1 MSRKSDE
8 ATAHALLGAARLR
21 VCRSAFRPPGQ
32 TEVDSRQA
40 RQDSTPGT
48 PHLAQPH
55 ISIIAVSADKPNM
68 KTHREPRNKAH
79 SGLCYFCCDL
89 SCDFSGGATV
99 TTQQCF
105 QRIAAPPLNRSNTR
119 FTRRF
124 VSRPRP
130 PNHCINHLGGRGRDP
145 KLEAIKTKSGAG
157 QLGEQGANKTWV
169 TGQ

>member
-1 MSRKSDE
+1 
-8 ATAHALLGAARLR
+8 
-21 VCRSAFRPPGQ
+21 
-32 TEVDSRQA
+32 
-40 RQDSTPGT
+40 
-48 PHLAQPH
+48 
-55 ISIIAVSADKPNM
+55 
-68 KTHREPRNKAH
+68 
-79 SGLCYFCCDL
+79 
-89 SCDFSGGATV
+89 TV

-157 QLGEQGANKTWV
+157 QLGEQGGKKKRGKGQREV
-169 TGQ
+169 RTGYMGNDKRYRPDILITQWT